1 MGNCSPQLI
10 KRARN
15 EPELE
20 RKLLR
25 FAALSTAFV
34 VVSTLNSFKV
44 DIWAANDDMNSYC
57 YYVIF
62 PFYFT
67 SLSVV
72 FKSCVFLPV
81 VATGIHAYCEI
92 ALNSFL
98 VDT

>member
-15 EPELE
+15 EPVLE

-25 FAALSTAFV
+25 SAAFSTAFV

-44 DIWAANDDMNSYC
+44 DIWPANDDMNSYC
-57 YYVIF
+57 YYAIF

-67 SLSVV
+67 SLSIV

-81 VATGIHAYCEI
+81 VATGIHC
-92 ALNSFL
+92 LL
-98 VDT
+98 